1 MLRIV
6 SQPDSGRGFCDG
18 LSRRRML
25 QIGSLSTFGLTLP
38 GLLRAEQG
46 GFVHPAAAV
55 EKVGDTGLD
64 AWRSVAAGHV

>member
-1 MLRIV
+1 
-6 SQPDSGRGFCDG
+6 
-18 LSRRRML
+18 ML